1 MSLTYITLLMP
12 AFALLI
18 PPAHLTDAP
27 SPAYRTLYYRLKR
40 LLIHILT
47 DCSPFLQT
55 IYIYI
60 NNLFKPVI
68 SVYCFSPGHLRCKR
82 TRLVSCYAFFK

>member
-40 LLIHILT
+40 LLIHIINFQITFEMVAQGNQNKLT
-47 DCSPFLQT
+47 TDN
-55 IYIYI
+55 I
-60 NNLFKPVI
+60 
-68 SVYCFSPGHLRCKR
+68 CFSWCID
-82 TRLVSCYAFFK
+82 

>member
-40 LLIHILT
+40 LLMYIINLIY
-47 DCSPFLQT
+47 

-60 NNLFKPVI
+60 NNLSKPVS
-68 SVYCFSPGHLRCKR
+68 SVYCFSPGHLRRRR